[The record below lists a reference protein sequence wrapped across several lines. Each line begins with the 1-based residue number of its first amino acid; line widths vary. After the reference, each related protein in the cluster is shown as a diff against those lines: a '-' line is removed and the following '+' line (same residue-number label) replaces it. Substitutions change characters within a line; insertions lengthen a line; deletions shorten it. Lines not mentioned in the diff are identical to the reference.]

1 MRRIQV
7 CEDGAEDTLIWPLT
21 SDGDY
26 SVRSAYRMLVS
37 AECIL
42 LPSSSVSGSNGLVWK
57 KNWKMRVPNKI
68 RHFIWRIVKDSLSMK
83 QNLKAWHLPIGED
96 CDGCG
101 EHTESIV
108 HCLRLC
114 DQVRS
119 VWMSLQD
126 FSFFGS

>member
-7 CEDGAEDTLIWPLT
+7 CEDGAKDTLIWPLT

-37 AECIL
+37 AESIL
-42 LPSSSVSGSNGLVWK
+42 QPSSLVSGNTRLVWK
-57 KNWKMRVPNKI
+57 KIWKMRVPNKI
-68 RHFIWRIVKDSLSMK
+68 RHFIRRAAKDSLPTK
-83 QNLKAWHLPIGED
+83 QNLKARHIPIDED

-101 EHTESIV
+101 EHMESIV
-108 HCLRLC
+108 HCLWLC

-119 VWMSLQD
+119 EWMSL
-126 FSFFGS
+126 

>member
-21 SDGDY
+21 NDGDY

-37 AECIL
+37 AESIL
-42 LPSSSVSGSNGLVWK
+42 LPSSLVSGNNGLVWK
-57 KNWKMRVPNKI
+57 KIWKMRVPDKI
-68 RHFIWRIVKDSLSMK
+68 RHFIWLAAKDSFPTK
-83 QNLKAWHLPIGED
+83 QNLKARHLPVGEE

-108 HCLRLC
+108 HSLWLC
-114 DQVRS
+114 D
-119 VWMSLQD
+119 
-126 FSFFGS
+126 

>member
-37 AECIL
+37 ADSIL
-42 LPSSSVSGSNGLVWK
+42 QPSSSSSGNPGLVWK
-57 KNWKMRVPNKI
+57 KIWKMRVPNKI
-68 RHFIWRIVKDSLSMK
+68 RHFIWRAAKDSLPTK
-83 QNLKAWHLPIGED
+83 QNLKARHIPIDEV

-101 EHTESIV
+101 EHTESTV
-108 HCLRLC
+108 HCLWLC

-119 VWMSLQD
+119 VWMSL
-126 FSFFGS
+126 